1 MLNNYAAVVT
11 VVLSILW
18 SLAQAQTYG
27 TRQAGQGPANAPGTY
42 STSAPCAA
50 CGWVESVTW
59 IERLDPALVA
69 AAGGGQSG
77 QGNPAL
83 AWALSQSQ
91 TDMARSH
98 YEIRIR
104 MEDGSLRLLRQDEP
118 LPLGMTVHWT
128 NGRVSPRAPSEKGI
142 TGR

>member
-1 MLNNYAAVVT
+1 MNPKLNNCAAVVT
-11 VVLSILW
+11 LVVSAIGT
-18 SLAQAQTYG
+18 SVTAQTYG
-27 TRQAGQGPANAPGTY
+27 TRQAGQGPSNAPGTY

-77 QGNPAL
+77 QGNQAL
-83 AWALSQSQ
+83 ALALSQSQ
-91 TDMARSH
+91 TEMARSH

-104 MEDGSLRLLRQDEP
+104 MDDGSFRVLRQDEP
-118 LPLGMTVHWT
+118 LPLGMAVHWT
-128 NGRVSPRAPSEKGI
+128 NGRVSPR
-142 TGR
+142 